1 MLASELIKTY
11 EEFCPQELSM
21 EGDVVGLQI
30 GSLDKEIQKVMVTLD
45 VRENTVAEAI
55 EKGVDLIIAKHA
67 PIFRPV
73 KDLVS
78 SPDRDILLDLV
89 KHDIA
94 VYVSHTNIDVVN
106 DGLNDWFCDLLDIKD
121 TTYLTQTSENHGIG
135 RVGDI
140 APQTIEELALKVK
153 AVFGLDSVRLVRY
166 DHDNPL
172 VSRVAICGG
181 SGQGFY
187 KDALKKGAQVFITG
201 DVYYHTGQE
210 MITNGLLAIDPG
222 HHIEALFISKIA
234 EKLKAWKREHD
245 WNVTILESQSS
256 TNPFDH
262 LQEDVSLTWLLHQ
275 NVVFLALLA
284 GLFTW
289 GCTIVGSAIVF
300 FFKNISRKLLDIMM
314 GFAAGVMI
322 AASFWSLLDPSL
334 TYATQNGYGK
344 QSWFP
349 AAAGFL
355 LGGIALRLIDA
366 VVPHLHL
373 ENDISKAEGIQPR
386 KKKLSKT
393 ALLFL
398 AITIHNFPEGLAVGV
413 TFGALAGGNMT
424 LAGLMGA
431 IGLAIGIGLQN
442 VPEGAALSIPIRAD
456 GKSRIK
462 AFYWGSMSAIVEPIG
477 AVMGAALV
485 LWMMVIIPY
494 ALAFAAGAMIF
505 VVTEELI
512 PESQTNGN
520 TDVATLGLMVGFVVM
535 MVMDVAL
542 G

>member
-140 APQTIEELALKVK
+140 VPQTIEELALKVK
-153 AVFGLDSVRLVRY
+153 SVFALDSVRLVRY
-166 DHDNPL
+166 DHENPL

-201 DVYYHTGQE
+201 DIYYHTAQD
-210 MITNGLLAIDPG
+210 MLSDGLLALDPG
-222 HHIEALFISKIA
+222 HYIEVLFVEKIA
-234 EKLKAWKREHD
+234 ELLNQWKEEKY
-245 WNVTILESQSS
+245 WTIDIVPSQAS
-256 TNPFDH
+256 TNPFH
-262 LQEDVSLTWLLHQ
+262 H
-275 NVVFLALLA
+275 
-284 GLFTW
+284 
-289 GCTIVGSAIVF
+289 I
-300 FFKNISRKLLDIMM
+300 
-314 GFAAGVMI
+314 
-322 AASFWSLLDPSL
+322 
-334 TYATQNGYGK
+334 
-344 QSWFP
+344 
-349 AAAGFL
+349 
-355 LGGIALRLIDA
+355 
-366 VVPHLHL
+366 
-373 ENDISKAEGIQPR
+373 
-386 KKKLSKT
+386 
-393 ALLFL
+393 
-398 AITIHNFPEGLAVGV
+398 
-413 TFGALAGGNMT
+413 
-424 LAGLMGA
+424 
-431 IGLAIGIGLQN
+431 
-442 VPEGAALSIPIRAD
+442 
-456 GKSRIK
+456 
-462 AFYWGSMSAIVEPIG
+462 
-477 AVMGAALV
+477 
-485 LWMMVIIPY
+485 
-494 ALAFAAGAMIF
+494 
-505 VVTEELI
+505 
-512 PESQTNGN
+512 
-520 TDVATLGLMVGFVVM
+520 
-535 MVMDVAL
+535 
-542 G
+542 